1 MPDNAIHMMPE
12 CPKGPITNTSASR
25 SRARRYNV
33 EENDRTKEINEI
45 EKINRILNLMNHEQL
60 RLLYIVA
67 LSML

>member
-12 CPKGPITNTSASR
+12 CP
-25 SRARRYNV
+25 NV

-60 RLLYIVA
+60 RTLYLVA
-67 LSML
+67 LEML